1 MKRNEFIEIFKDTIQ
16 SDSVIE
22 MDSPLADIEEWD
34 SMAMMALIAYFDVKL
49 GITITFDQLHA
60 LHSIRD
66 VALLIPGFEA

>member
-1 MKRNEFIEIFKDTIQ
+1 MKSNEFIEIFKDTIQ
-16 SDSVIE
+16 SDSEIE

-60 LHSIRD
+60 LSSVGD
-66 VALLIPGFEA
+66 VAQLIPGFEA

>member
-16 SDSVIE
+16 SDSEIE

-49 GITITFDQLHA
+49 GITVTFDQLHA
-60 LHSIRD
+60 LSCVRD
-66 VALLIPGFEA
+66 VAQLIPGFEA

>member
-1 MKRNEFIEIFKDTIQ
+1 MKSNEFIEIFKDTIQ
-16 SDSVIE
+16 SDSEIE

-49 GITITFDQLHA
+49 GITVTFDQLHA
-60 LHSIRD
+60 LKCVRD

>member
-1 MKRNEFIEIFKDTIQ
+1 MQHNEFIEIFKDTIQ
-16 SDSVIE
+16 SDSAIE

-49 GITITFDQLHA
+49 GITVTFDQLHA
-60 LHSIRD
+60 LSCVRD

>member
-1 MKRNEFIEIFKDTIQ
+1 MQNNEFIEIFKDIIQ
-16 SDSVIE
+16 SDSEIE

-49 GITITFDQLHA
+49 SIAVTFDQLHA
-60 LHSIRD
+60 LSCVRD

>member
-1 MKRNEFIEIFKDTIQ
+1 MQHDEFIDIFKDIIQ
-16 SDSVIE
+16 SDSEIAL
-22 MDSPLADIEEWD
+22 DSSLADIEEWD

>member
-1 MKRNEFIEIFKDTIQ
+1 MQHDEFIDIFKDIIQ
-16 SDSVIE
+16 SDSEIAL
-22 MDSPLADIEEWD
+22 DSSLADIEEWD

-49 GITITFDQLHA
+49 GIMITFDQLHA

>member
-1 MKRNEFIEIFKDTIQ
+1 
-16 SDSVIE
+16 
-22 MDSPLADIEEWD
+22 
-34 SMAMMALIAYFDVKL
+34 MAMMALIAYFDVKL